1 MWLFNYI
8 ISVSE
13 SLFFP
18 YHFSKRDH
26 TSLEVGV
33 DLTFVESMRA
43 EDILRILDTKA
54 KKVFFDGFEVVLI
67 KNFIVDIKGNGQN
80 GNSQKTA
87 FKGVCLLSDYIYI
100 MIVIE

>member
-1 MWLFNYI
+1 MKFYFYPWY
-8 ISVSE
+8 
-13 SLFFP
+13 
-18 YHFSKRDH
+18 FSKRDH

-33 DLTFVESMRA
+33 DLTFVESLRA

-80 GNSQKTA
+80 GNTQKTA
-87 FKGVCLLSDYIYI
+87 LKDVCLLSDYIYI
-100 MIVIE
+100 MKFIE

>member
-1 MWLFNYI
+1 MRVYFYPWY
-8 ISVSE
+8 
-13 SLFFP
+13 
-18 YHFSKRDH
+18 FSKRDH

-33 DLTFVESMRA
+33 DLTFVESLRA

-80 GNSQKTA
+80 GNTQTQLKKVFAYSLIIFT
-87 FKGVCLLSDYIYI
+87 L
-100 MIVIE
+100 

>member
-1 MWLFNYI
+1 
-8 ISVSE
+8 
-13 SLFFP
+13 
-18 YHFSKRDH
+18 
-26 TSLEVGV
+26 
-33 DLTFVESMRA
+33 MRA

-67 KNFIVDIKGNGQN
+67 KNFIVDITGNGQN

>member
-1 MWLFNYI
+1 MRVYC
-8 ISVSE
+8 
-13 SLFFP
+13 FP

-33 DLTFVESMRA
+33 DLTFVESLRA

-87 FKGVCLLSDYIYI
+87 VKGVCLLSDYIYI